1 MRRFIDRYLESKG
14 LQTFAYLWDGVEQA
28 LKEAQYDTNA
38 QSIRDD
44 LRRGPVVKK
53 DPKDPKALPAAKGSQ
68 DFKGPKGAKGPGKDK
83 GKEGK
88 SQNVVLPSS
97 FYTPTASPL
106 TFSTGG
112 GSQKGSETLGFWA
125 SEFERVQNVYM
136 LPQCPLAFS
145 VGQLCADGF
154 GFVWPAHGLPFLCP
168 PSTSFTYALDGPCI
182 EAHRLDH
189 RVPIFRFSAPQL
201 SPGLAAVPGGGGHRA
216 RRSFRSFVRTD
227 RFAGADRR
235 ARTVGM

>member
-88 SQNVVLPSS
+88 SQNEAKGKGFDQRPILRFRSRSSVLTPKVNAKEELNAPILTRTLQARLLAKPLPVRPRRLQKSAKAAAMVALLGAVGAPQVTGAAIQGGLDFVADTGAGECLGSPEALKCCSS
-97 FYTPTASPL
+97 FFLLYPNCVTVDVQHWWRFPKR
-106 TFSTGG
+106 FRNVGF
-112 GSQKGSETLGFWA
+112 LGF
-125 SEFERVQNVYM
+125 
-136 LPQCPLAFS
+136 
-145 VGQLCADGF
+145 
-154 GFVWPAHGLPFLCP
+154 
-168 PSTSFTYALDGPCI
+168 
-182 EAHRLDH
+182 
-189 RVPIFRFSAPQL
+189 
-201 SPGLAAVPGGGGHRA
+201 
-216 RRSFRSFVRTD
+216 
-227 RFAGADRR
+227 
-235 ARTVGM
+235 